1 LGGGLTAEQGG
12 SKLEIAYSN
21 VGFGGFAFLDA
32 KYVEA
37 ALSFSGGSSTG
48 KMEQKYEGQTESD
61 EDKGSYSAFDI
72 SALGKYPVT
81 FGKFTVFPLLG
92 IDYQIV
98 LSQKDEDG
106 DDFEGIDGDGEASDL
121 SALWFQAGAGGDF
134 DIIEKLYLRGEIL
147 YGIRLHNKFE
157 NDAKDLFKKE
167 VGFKDDDIKI
177 NLGHGPTVKL
187 AIGYRF

>member
-1 LGGGLTAEQGG
+1 LGGGLTGESGG
-12 SKLEIAYSN
+12 QKFEITFSN

-37 ALSFSGGSSTG
+37 ALSFSGGSSTSET
-48 KMEQKYEGQTESD
+48 KSPSESGSRTD
-61 EDKGSYSAFDI
+61 EDKGSYTAFDI
-72 SALGKYPVT
+72 SALGKYPVA

-106 DDFEGIDGDGEASDL
+106 DDFEGVDGDGDASDL
-121 SALWFQAGAGGDF
+121 SALWFKAGAGGDF
-134 DIIEKLYLRGEIL
+134 DINEKLYLRGEIL

-157 NDAKDLFKKE
+157 TDTKDLLKDM
-167 VGFKDDDIKI
+167 GLKDDDIKI
-177 NLGHGPTVKL
+177 HLGHGPTVKL
-187 AIGYRF
+187 AVGYRF